1 MRELAIVVSND
12 NTTVTPFETID
23 AIAAAGFR
31 KIFLQWYN
39 RPWEITQEQQL
50 AYARRKGLTV
60 IFAHLGYKGLN
71 AIWAAGDEGE
81 QLTEGYLRDLDV
93 MRDNGIDHVVMH
105 LNGKLEAPPYGPVG
119 LERFQRIV
127 DRAAQNGI
135 CISFENTKLKGYH
148 KYLLDRLHGDNFGMC
163 LDGGHLHCHFSDDWC
178 FDRFAGRITAV
189 HLHDNDG
196 RDDLHLLPFDGT
208 VNWPWLMKTLRI
220 AGYAG
225 PVTLECCYHRQYPAQ
240 MSAGA
245 YYREAYARGQRLVAL
260 LDGE

>member
-105 LNGKLEAPPYGPVG
+105 LNGKLEAPPWSV
-119 LERFQRIV
+119 
-127 DRAAQNGI
+127 
-135 CISFENTKLKGYH
+135 
-148 KYLLDRLHGDNFGMC
+148 
-163 LDGGHLHCHFSDDWC
+163 FS
-178 FDRFAGRITAV
+178 
-189 HLHDNDG
+189 
-196 RDDLHLLPFDGT
+196 
-208 VNWPWLMKTLRI
+208 
-220 AGYAG
+220 
-225 PVTLECCYHRQYPAQ
+225 
-240 MSAGA
+240 
-245 YYREAYARGQRLVAL
+245 AL
-260 LDGE
+260 LTVPRRTASIFPLKIPSSRATTSICSTGCMATTSGCASTAAICTAIFPTTGALTALPDA